1 MIYKGRRLP
10 NVKAYKVR
18 KTDEYLLTFGPPYVV
33 NGAALVDYVGALF
46 PNEGEETRVPTLA
59 SGQASVTG
67 YLNRY
72 CRAVPWS
79 RVSPRW
85 QAAFAPELDAMLDA
99 FNRKEA
105 NA

>member
-1 MIYKGRRLP
+1 MIYNGRRLP
-10 NVKAYKVR
+10 DVQVYKVR
-18 KTDEYLLTFGPPYVV
+18 KTDEYLLTFGKPYVA
-33 NGAALVDYVGALF
+33 NGTALVDCIGALY
-46 PNEGEETRVPTLA
+46 PNEGEETGVPTLA

-72 CRAVPWS
+72 CVPVPWS

-99 FNRKEA
+99 FNRK
-105 NA
+105 